1 MPATE
6 NIDELTSLKRSR
18 RGTLSSVTAKRR
30 EIERLMSDPCNLQLV
45 KSEIEKLCKF
55 FANFRSLHDTYV
67 SKLEDEEEVE

>member
-1 MPATE
+1 
-6 NIDELTSLKRSR
+6 
-18 RGTLSSVTAKRR
+18 
-30 EIERLMSDPCNLQLV
+30 MSDPCNLELV